1 MKKLLIVT
9 ASNFPYGSASANLL
23 RLMGMGLMGQGW
35 TVEVLLQRG
44 LHTDNKSN
52 PPRRSGAE
60 QGVAYRYCGFCV
72 RPRNILLKPVDT
84 LFGHLMTLAGILS
97 RRIKK
102 RVDTVFVYNDSGLEN
117 VSVLLLCKVLR
128 IKTFIYIPEWYEK
141 SAMVKIWRHI
151 PKWWDFLFGMKTVN
165 PCFDGLVMP
174 SHFLFNYYKNEKH
187 IPEAHLYILPNL
199 VDLSFFEKVEAD
211 ANFPKQGIRI
221 GYCGTPTRKDGA
233 EDLLRAFALV
243 QAEKPEAE
251 LMIIGDSVG
260 DKQLLPNLKR
270 LAAELGVE
278 GNIIFTGLV
287 SFQRMPGLLNSCDIL
302 ALARPTGIFAEAGF
316 PTKLGEYMACRKPV
330 VLTRVGD
337 MPRYLTHQQN
347 AMLAE
352 PDCPADFAEK
362 ILWFISH
369 PAEASQ
375 IASAGCQWATDVLGY
390 KKVTSTFGEFL
401 QGAQKG
407 TSLCVE

>member
-1 MKKLLIVT
+1 MIRNLLIVT
-9 ASNFPYGSASANLL
+9 TSNFPYGSACANLL

-35 TVEVLLQRG
+35 RVEVLIQRG
-44 LHTDNKSN
+44 LHADDKTKI
-52 PPRRSGAE
+52 PARSGSE
-60 QGVAYRYCGFCV
+60 QGVAYRYCGFRL

-102 RVDTVFVYNDSGLEN
+102 RVDTVLVYNSSGFEN

-141 SAMVKIWRHI
+141 SAMVKTWRHI

-187 IPEAHLYILPNL
+187 IPESHLYILPNL
-199 VDLSFFEKVEAD
+199 VDLSYFEAVEPD
-211 ANFPKQGIRI
+211 IEFSKKGIRI

-233 EDLLRAFALV
+233 EDLIRAFQIVHAK
-243 QAEKPEAE
+243 KPSTE

-278 GNIIFTGLV
+278 GVIIFTGLV
-287 SFQRMPGLLNSCDIL
+287 PFQRMPGLLHSCDIL
-302 ALARPTGIFAEAGF
+302 ALARPSGIFAEAGF
-316 PTKLGEYMACRKPV
+316 PTKLGEYMACKKPV

-337 MPRYLTHQQN
+337 MPRYLTHQEN
-347 AMLAE
+347 AILAD
-352 PDCPADFAEK
+352 PDRPEDFAEQ
-362 ILWFISH
+362 ILWLIEH
-369 PAEASQ
+369 PAEAEA
-375 IASAGCQWATDVLGY
+375 IAVQGCRWATETLSHRDAAVAFD
-390 KKVTSTFGEFL
+390 TFL
-401 QGAQKG
+401 QGCG
-407 TSLCVE
+407 